1 MRTHPLWR
9 GLCIGSALLATASG
23 GALPQATPV
32 VELEA
37 ELLEMV
43 NTEREAWGLGPLR
56 HVASLSRVA
65 REHSERMAEERVV
78 SHELGGKSME
88 ERIRGVA
95 PESCLFGEN
104 LAKNVSVDYAF
115 SDLMESEGH
124 RANLLHPDFSRVGIG
139 IAIGEDG
146 FLYVTQNFMSPCRKR
161 ERDSRNVRLSLPNT
175 PGASRR

>member
-1 MRTHPLWR
+1 MRRHPFLR
-9 GLCIGSALLATASG
+9 NLCVG
-23 GALPQATPV
+23 GALLLTTSGGTFPQATTV

-43 NTEREAWGLGPLR
+43 NAEREAWGLNPLR

-65 REHSERMAEERVV
+65 REHSQRMAEERLV

-95 PESCLFGEN
+95 PDSCLFGEN
-104 LAKNVSVDYAF
+104 LAKNVSLDYAF

-124 RANLLHPDFSRVGIG
+124 RDNLLHPDFSQVGIG
-139 IAIGEDG
+139 IAHGDDG
-146 FLYVTQNFMSPCRKR
+146 FLYVTQNFMSPCR
-161 ERDSRNVRLSLPNT
+161 T
-175 PGASRR
+175 RR

>member
-1 MRTHPLWR
+1 MRRHPLWR
-9 GLCIGSALLATASG
+9 SLCIGSTLLLTASG
-23 GALPQATPV
+23 GALPQTTPV

-43 NTEREAWGLGPLR
+43 NAEREAWGLDPLR

-65 REHSERMAEERVV
+65 RAHSERMAEERVV
-78 SHELGGKSME
+78 SHELDGRSME
-88 ERIRGVA
+88 ERIRSVA
-95 PESCLFGEN
+95 PDSCLFGEN

-124 RANLLHPDFSRVGIG
+124 RANLLHPDYSQVGIG
-139 IAIGEDG
+139 IANGEDG

-161 ERDSRNVRLSLPNT
+161 QRDPPNVRLSLPNT
-175 PGASRR
+175 SGDSRR